1 VTEPQRTRRRFWK
14 QALLVGVR
22 WSNSVVGAAFNLLAA
37 LALLGLATA
46 DVLPTV
52 WYPVAAFFVVV
63 LLAGLGEGAYE
74 VWEQSDIALGA
85 AQARLDRRAARQE
98 TLDWLGVQLDLGSSL
113 MKRLERASLGEAERI
128 SEEFVIWDETAEAL
142 MRERLPEYA
151 PEYTAPVLSPED
163 RRKSDSWR
171 ESAHRHWQLRLER
184 LLSIREQIR
193 LGHE

>member
-1 VTEPQRTRRRFWK
+1 MGAQ
-14 QALLVGVR
+14 
-22 WSNSVVGAAFNLLAA
+22 WSYSAAGAVFNLLTL
-37 LALLGLATA
+37 LALFGLATA
-46 DVLPTV
+46 DVLPRAWHAV
-52 WYPVAAFFVVV
+52 GAFFGVV
-63 LLAGLGEGAYE
+63 LLFGLGEGAYE
-74 VWEQSDIALGA
+74 VWKGTDAELEDARD
-85 AQARLDRRAARQE
+85 RLDRRAARQE